1 MQSVK
6 QKGFT
11 LVEIAIVLVIVGL
24 LIGGVLKG
32 QEMITNAKLKRIES
46 DNAGI
51 AAAMYSYQ
59 DRYQELPGDDPDAE
73 TRFQIYGGAV
83 TARGDGNG
91 EIGDG
96 TDWNLA
102 EGTAWADGGQETLK
116 FFGHMR
122 AAGLLG
128 GEGTDPNRPI
138 NAYGGEIGIQNGA
151 LQIAGT
157 HTTIFSQ
164 IEGPIAKIIED
175 RLDDGEPESG
185 RIQSDLTTQAMDAG
199 NNSSVAAAG
208 YIDDAAYH
216 MAFRL

>member
-6 QKGFT
+6 QRGFT

-59 DRYQELPGDDPDAE
+59 DRYQELPGDDPDAD
-73 TRFQIYGGAV
+73 TRFEVY
-83 TARGDGNG
+83 TAASANGDGNG
-91 EIGDG
+91 AIGVG

-102 EGTAWADGGQETLK
+102 ESTAWAAGGQETLK
-116 FFGHMR
+116 FFGHLR
-122 AAGLLG
+122 ASGLLG
-128 GEGTDPNRPI
+128 GDGTDPNRPI

-151 LQIAGT
+151 LQIEGT

-175 RLDDGEPESG
+175 RLDDGQPGTG
-185 RIQSDLTTQAMDAG
+185 RIQADLTTASMNAG
-199 NNSSVAAAG
+199 NTSTVAVAG